1 MRAEDKELEGPDLE
15 REERTREVAAH
26 EEEELPAIGGEEL
39 RDLELEHRST
49 LFDAIRLVLAG
60 EKVVVSL
67 LYLPQRETHALEALQ
82 AAVNGQDSV
91 GEFVFAEDRRALLE
105 QSLGVLQQNV
115 THGDS
120 EQLAELHAKFDE
132 LTARVTELRERL
144 VNLEDAQDDLFDE
157 KRQYEE
163 EAVEDDG
170 DKDDKP
176 GTPATPGK
184 PGAPAKPGKPAT
196 PGKPTTPGKPATPGK
211 AEDAS
216 LYGPE
221 RPAPPTPPSTL
232 AGPERP
238 APPAPPSTLY
248 GNAPPEPPPPP
259 STLAGPERLVP
270 SPPPSTLYGDAP
282 AESPPPPSE
291 LAAEAEAAEA
301 KKPWWKW
308 PFG

>member
-1 MRAEDKELEGPDLE
+1 VRAEDRELEGPDLE
-15 REERTREVAAH
+15 RAGETRDVAAH

-60 EKVVVSL
+60 EEVVVSL

-105 QSLGVLQQNV
+105 QSLAVLQQNV
-115 THGDS
+115 THGDP

-132 LTARVTELRERL
+132 LTAQVGELRERL

-157 KRQYEE
+157 KRQHDEE
-163 EAVEDDG
+163 VVVDEG

-176 GTPATPGK
+176 GASAK
-184 PGAPAKPGKPAT
+184 PGASGKPGKPASPPK
-196 PGKPTTPGKPATPGK
+196 PGKPPKP
-211 AEDAS
+211 EDPS
-216 LYGPE
+216 LYEPE
-221 RPAPPTPPSTL
+221 RPA
-232 AGPERP
+232 
-238 APPAPPSTLY
+238 
-248 GNAPPEPPPPP
+248 PPPPP
-259 STLAGPERLVP
+259 STLAGPERAAP
-270 SPPPSTLYGDAP
+270 PPPPSTLHGDAAPEPPPPSSTLAGPERAAPPPPPSSLYGDARDEP
-282 AESPPPPSE
+282 PPPPSE
-291 LAAEAEAAEA
+291 LAADAEAAEA
-301 KKPWWKW
+301 KKPWWRW